1 MRCWNTNAA
10 SGVSARDLAMTNL
23 ALRLITGT
31 ALIGLVCWVL
41 FAAPLWVFGLVTI
54 GFILAAL
61 NEFFALVELKGIM
74 IERWIGLGIGLLIP
88 LSIYHEFEPTK
99 GWELF
104 FMLVAFLSLFILQ
117 LRRKDSS
124 QAIVGIS
131 TALFGIFYVSWCF
144 SFLIKLRFLSAPMVP
159 DGRWLVALVLL
170 VTKGGDIGAYAV
182 GSMFGRHTLIRRISP
197 SKTWEGMCG
206 GLLFSCAGAAVL
218 SPALPHVG
226 LGQLLVLGL
235 LLGLTGQLGD
245 LSESLI
251 KRDCQVKDS
260 GRLLPGMGGVLDVL
274 DSLLFTSPICYFY
287 VRKFLV
293 GA

>member
-1 MRCWNTNAA
+1 
-10 SGVSARDLAMTNL
+10 MTAGNL
-23 ALRLITGT
+23 LRRLLTGA
-31 ALIGLVCWVL
+31 ALIVLVIGVL
-41 FAAPLWVFGLVTI
+41 FFAPLWVFGLVTI
-54 GFILAAL
+54 ACILAAL
-61 NEFFALVELKGIM
+61 NEFFVLVGRKGIL

-88 LSIYHEFEPTK
+88 LAIFAGFEPTG

-104 FMLVAFLSLFILQ
+104 FMLVTFLALFVLQ

-144 SFLIKLRFLSAPMVP
+144 SFLIKLRFMSGPGLP
-159 DGRWLVALVLL
+159 DGRWLVALTLL
-170 VTKGGDIGAYAV
+170 ITKSADIGAYTV
-182 GSMFGRHTLIRRISP
+182 GSLIGRNSLIPRISP
-197 SKTWEGMCG
+197 SKTWEGCIG
-206 GLLFSCAGAAVL
+206 GILFSVIAALALRPVF
-218 SPALPHVG
+218 PAVA
-226 LGQLLVLGL
+226 LGHLVALGV
-235 LLGLTGQLGD
+235 LLGVTGQLGD

-287 VRKFLV
+287 VKKFLI